1 MSTIPIDTLLH
12 LSNEKA
18 KTVKVY
24 VSKVLS
30 DNSYL
35 VIDEKSHCVLSV
47 KNELKIANGIFMK
60 ITNCKSDEKG
70 GLSTT
75 EKSQCFDCSPFK
87 CFQMTKDMI
96 ELYQSQASPTT
107 HNEKLENPVSLKEV
121 DLIPGKV

>member
-47 KNELKIANGIFMK
+47 KNQLKIANGRFMK

-75 EKSQCFDCSPFK
+75 EKSESYNCSPFK
-87 CFQMTKDMI
+87 CLQMTKDMI
-96 ELYQSQASPTT
+96 ELYQSEASPTT
-107 HNEKLENPVSLKEV
+107 QNEKLENPVTLKEV

>member
-1 MSTIPIDTLLH
+1 MSSIPIDTLLH

-24 VSKVLS
+24 VSKILS

-75 EKSQCFDCSPFK
+75 EKSESYNCSPFK

-96 ELYQSQASPTT
+96 ELYQSEASPTT